1 MRRKDREITHIHT
14 ILDLV
19 SECKVC
25 RLAMTD
31 DGVPYIVPLN
41 YGYEYAD
48 GALTFYFHSAKEG
61 RKLEI
66 LKKNPTV
73 CLELDGRGELVE
85 DANPCAY
92 GYTFAS
98 LIGTGNVEFI
108 EDTEEKIY
116 ALNRIMKH
124 QAGIEAPFTASMADA
139 VCLYKMTT
147 NDFTC
152 KIRAK

>member
-1 MRRKDREITHIHT
+1 MRRKDREITDICA

-31 DGVPYIVPLN
+31 GGVPYIVPLN

-73 CLELDGRGELVE
+73 CLEWTAG
-85 DANPCAY
+85 
-92 GYTFAS
+92 AS
-98 LIGTGNVEFI
+98 LL
-108 EDTEEKIY
+108 K
-116 ALNRIMKH
+116 
-124 QAGIEAPFTASMADA
+124 P
-139 VCLYKMTT
+139 
-147 NDFTC
+147 
-152 KIRAK
+152 

>member
-1 MRRKDREITHIHT
+1 MRRKDREITDICA
-14 ILDLV
+14 ILELV

-31 DGVPYIVPLN
+31 GGVPYIVPLN

-85 DANPCAY
+85 AANPCAY

-98 LIGTGNVEFI
+98 VIGTGNVEFI
-108 EDTEEKIY
+108 EYTEEKY
-116 ALNRIMKH
+116 T
-124 QAGIEAPFTASMADA
+124 P
-139 VCLYKMTT
+139 
-147 NDFTC
+147 
-152 KIRAK
+152 

>member
-1 MRRKDREITHIHT
+1 MRRKDREITHIHA

-19 SECKVC
+19 SECRVC

-31 DGVPYIVPLN
+31 GGVPYIVPLN

-66 LKKNPTV
+66 LKKNPMV

-85 DANPCAY
+85 DANPLRLWLHLRQRHRHRQGGVHRGY
-92 GYTFAS
+92 GRKNIRPEQDNEAS
-98 LIGTGNVEFI
+98 GGHRG
-108 EDTEEKIY
+108 
-116 ALNRIMKH
+116 ALHRRYGGRRM
-124 QAGIEAPFTASMADA
+124 P
-139 VCLYKMTT
+139 V
-147 NDFTC
+147 
-152 KIRAK
+152 

>member
-31 DGVPYIVPLN
+31 GGVPYIVPLN

-98 LIGTGNVEFI
+98 VIGPEQDNEASGGHRG
-108 EDTEEKIY
+108 
-116 ALNRIMKH
+116 ALHRQYGGCRM
-124 QAGIEAPFTASMADA
+124 P
-139 VCLYKMTT
+139 V
-147 NDFTC
+147 
-152 KIRAK
+152 

>member
-1 MRRKDREITHIHT
+1 MRRKDREITDICA
-14 ILDLV
+14 ILELV

-31 DGVPYIVPLN
+31 GGVPYIVPLN

-98 LIGTGNVEFI
+98 VIGT
-108 EDTEEKIY
+108 
-116 ALNRIMKH
+116 RIMKH

-152 KIRAK
+152 KTRAK

>member
-1 MRRKDREITHIHT
+1 
-14 ILDLV
+14 
-19 SECKVC
+19 
-25 RLAMTD
+25 
-31 DGVPYIVPLN
+31 
-41 YGYEYAD
+41 
-48 GALTFYFHSAKEG
+48 
-61 RKLEI
+61 
-66 LKKNPTV
+66 
-73 CLELDGRGELVE
+73 
-85 DANPCAY
+85 
-92 GYTFAS
+92 
-98 LIGTGNVEFI
+98 VEFI

>member
-1 MRRKDREITHIHT
+1 MRRKDREITHIRT

-31 DGVPYIVPLN
+31 GGVPYIVPLN

-73 CLELDGRGELVE
+73 CLEAG
-85 DANPCAY
+85 
-92 GYTFAS
+92 AS
-98 LIGTGNVEFI
+98 LLKPRTP
-108 EDTEEKIY
+108 
-116 ALNRIMKH
+116 
-124 QAGIEAPFTASMADA
+124 APMATPSPAS
-139 VCLYKMTT
+139 
-147 NDFTC
+147 
-152 KIRAK
+152 

>member
-1 MRRKDREITHIHT
+1 MTGPVVEQNFIKLAQGIA
-14 ILDLV
+14 LV
-19 SECKVC
+19 LVDKF
-25 RLAMTD
+25 
-31 DGVPYIVPLN
+31 
-41 YGYEYAD
+41 AD
-48 GALTFYFHSAKEG
+48 SVERICCVGEG

-98 LIGTGNVEFI
+98 VIGTGNVEFI
-108 EDTEEKIY
+108 EYTEEKIY

>member
-1 MRRKDREITHIHT
+1 MRRKDREITDIHT
-14 ILDLV
+14 ILELV

-31 DGVPYIVPLN
+31 GGVPYIVPLN

-73 CLELDGRGELVE
+73 SSSWTAG
-85 DANPCAY
+85 
-92 GYTFAS
+92 AS
-98 LIGTGNVEFI
+98 LLKTR
-108 EDTEEKIY
+108 TP
-116 ALNRIMKH
+116 
-124 QAGIEAPFTASMADA
+124 APMATPSPAS
-139 VCLYKMTT
+139 
-147 NDFTC
+147 
-152 KIRAK
+152 

>member
-1 MRRKDREITHIHT
+1 MRRKDREITDICA
-14 ILDLV
+14 ILELV

-31 DGVPYIVPLN
+31 
-41 YGYEYAD
+41 
-48 GALTFYFHSAKEG
+48 
-61 RKLEI
+61 
-66 LKKNPTV
+66 
-73 CLELDGRGELVE
+73 ELDGRGELVE

-98 LIGTGNVEFI
+98 VIGTGNVEFI
-108 EDTEEKIY
+108 EYTEEKIY

-124 QAGIEAPFTASMADA
+124 QAGIEAPFTSSMADA

>member
-1 MRRKDREITHIHT
+1 MTGPVVEQNFIKLAQGIA
-14 ILDLV
+14 LV
-19 SECKVC
+19 LVDKF
-25 RLAMTD
+25 
-31 DGVPYIVPLN
+31 
-41 YGYEYAD
+41 AD
-48 GALTFYFHSAKEG
+48 SVERICCVGEG

-66 LKKNPTV
+66 LKKNPAV

-85 DANPCAY
+85 AANPCAY

-98 LIGTGNVEFI
+98 VIGTGNVEFI
-108 EDTEEKIY
+108 EYTEEKIY

>member
-1 MRRKDREITHIHT
+1 MLFSTGGEP
-14 ILDLV
+14 
-19 SECKVC
+19 
-25 RLAMTD
+25 A
-31 DGVPYIVPLN
+31 
-41 YGYEYAD
+41 
-48 GALTFYFHSAKEG
+48 HS
-61 RKLEI
+61 
-66 LKKNPTV
+66 
-73 CLELDGRGELVE
+73 LDGRGELVE

-98 LIGTGNVEFI
+98 VIGTGNVEFI
-108 EDTEEKIY
+108 EYTEEKIY

>member
-1 MRRKDREITHIHT
+1 MRRKDREITDICA
-14 ILDLV
+14 ILELV

-31 DGVPYIVPLN
+31 GGVPYIVPLN

-66 LKKNPTV
+66 LKKNPAV

-85 DANPCAY
+85 AANPCAY

-98 LIGTGNVEFI
+98 VIGTGNVEFI
-108 EDTEEKIY
+108 EYTEEKNIRPEQDNEASGGHRG
-116 ALNRIMKH
+116 ALHRQYGGCRM
-124 QAGIEAPFTASMADA
+124 P
-139 VCLYKMTT
+139 V
-147 NDFTC
+147 
-152 KIRAK
+152 